1 MINKNRFFAMLIL
14 LAVVM
19 SVSSIPIGDEEDYC
33 LTGGGTENQGQ
44 CTTYEGYPGEGGE
57 GTVSIR
63 WCAAVIAGAP
73 GSTLDCSGNSLE
85 PKDALEP

>member
-19 SVSSIPIGDEEDYC
+19 SVSSIPMGDEEDYC

-44 CTTYEGYPGEGGE
+44 CTTYEGYPGEQCE
-57 GTVSIR
+57 D
-63 WCAAVIAGAP
+63 WKE
-73 GSTLDCSGNSLE
+73 LEESL
-85 PKDALEP
+85 KSY